1 MKEIYLNYLTQ
12 KKDAKK
18 LAYDVLEERTNIS
31 RSKLQRI
38 FTGQLDVTV
47 SDLETIVE
55 KGFEES
61 TDELYAQMGKQ
72 EFRDSKEFDYK
83 GAKELLSDFNAEKA
97 QIREEYEKRI
107 GQSIKAREETQAAF
121 TSALE
126 TLGDQYRK
134 NADYL
139 TGIIKDNEAYIRD
152 LLAQTE
158 RAGAIAAAAQ
168 KRAEEAEARAKIAD
182 ERTDSSE
189 LENRTTRKKM
199 YKLFAGMLAILIA
212 IFGFLM
218 FIIIADV
225 PYLGGG
231 NLPR

>member
-38 FTGQLDVTV
+38 FTGQLDVTI

-72 EFRDSKEFDYK
+72 EFRDSKDVDYK

-107 GQSIKAREETQAAF
+107 GQSIKAREETQTAF

-139 TGIIKDNEAYIRD
+139 TGIIKDNVAYIRD
-152 LLAQTE
+152 LLVQT
-158 RAGAIAAAAQ
+158 ADANAIAAAAQ
-168 KRAEEAEARAKIAD
+168 KRAEEADNRA
-182 ERTDSSE
+182 DSAE

-199 YKLFAGMLAILIA
+199 YKLFAGMLAILIVV
-212 IFGFLM
+212 FGFLM

-231 NLPR
+231 NFLR

>member
-38 FTGQLDVTV
+38 FTGQLDVTI

-72 EFRDSKEFDYK
+72 EFRDSKDVDYK

-107 GQSIKAREETQAAF
+107 GQSIKAREDTQTAF
-121 TSALE
+121 SSALE

-152 LLAQTE
+152 LLAQT
-158 RAGAIAAAAQ
+158 ADANAIAAAAQ
-168 KRAEEAEARAKIAD
+168 KRAEEADNRA
-182 ERTDSSE
+182 DSAE

-199 YKLFAGMLAILIA
+199 YKLFAGMLAILLVVFA
-212 IFGFLM
+212 CLM

>member
-18 LAYDVLEERTNIS
+18 LAYDVLESRTNIS

-107 GQSIKAREETQAAF
+107 GQSIKAREDTQTAF

-152 LLAQTE
+152 LLVQT
-158 RAGAIAAAAQ
+158 ADANAIAAAAQ
-168 KRAEEAEARAKIAD
+168 KRAEEADNRA
-182 ERTDSSE
+182 DSAE

>member
-12 KKDAKK
+12 RKDAKK
-18 LAYDVLEERTNIS
+18 LAYDVLEEKTNIS

-47 SDLETIVE
+47 ADLEIIVE
-55 KGFEES
+55 KGFGES

-72 EFRDSKEFDYK
+72 EFLDSKEVDYK

-107 GQSIKAREETQAAF
+107 GQTVKAREETQLSF
-121 TSALE
+121 NIALAQI
-126 TLGDQYRK
+126 GDQYRK

-139 TGIIKDNEAYIRD
+139 TGIINDNEAYIRD

-158 RAGAIAAAAQ
+158 RANMIAAAAQ
-168 KRAEEAEARAKIAD
+168 KHAEEAEDRAKIAD
-182 ERTDSSE
+182 GRADSAE

-199 YKLFAGMLAILIA
+199 YMLFSGMLFLLVFVVILFALGIVLDLPLLGM
-212 IFGFLM
+212 
-218 FIIIADV
+218 
-225 PYLGGG
+225 G
-231 NLPR
+231 NS

>member
-1 MKEIYLNYLTQ
+1 MKEIYLNYLTE
-12 KKDAKK
+12 KKDTKK

-31 RSKLQRI
+31 RAKLQRI
-38 FTGQLDVTV
+38 FTGQVDVTV
-47 SDLETIVE
+47 PDLETIVE
-55 KGFEES
+55 KGFNES
-61 TDELYAQMGKQ
+61 TDELYARMGKR
-72 EFRDSKEFDYK
+72 EFRDSKEVDYK

-107 GQSIKAREETQAAF
+107 GQSIKAREDTQTAF
-121 TSALE
+121 SSALE

-152 LLAQTE
+152 LLSQTE

-168 KRAEEAEARAKIAD
+168 KRAEEAEK
-182 ERTDSSE
+182 
-189 LENRTTRKKM
+189 TREDIEKRRHHVF
-199 YKLFAGMLAILIA
+199 LGMLFIVVVLLAAL
-212 IFGFLM
+212 L

-225 PYLGGG
+225 PQIGGG
-231 NLPR
+231 NL

>member
-55 KGFEES
+55 KGFDES

-72 EFRDSKEFDYK
+72 EFRDSKEVDYK

-107 GQSIKAREETQAAF
+107 GQSIKAREDTQTAF
-121 TSALE
+121 SSALE

-152 LLAQTE
+152 LLAQT
-158 RAGAIAAAAQ
+158 ADANAIAAAAQ
-168 KRAEEAEARAKIAD
+168 KRSEEADNRA
-182 ERTDSSE
+182 DSAE

>member
-38 FTGQLDVTV
+38 FTGQLDVTI

-72 EFRDSKEFDYK
+72 EFRDSKEVDYK

-107 GQSIKAREETQAAF
+107 GQSIKAREETQLAF
-121 TSALE
+121 SSALE

-152 LLAQTE
+152 LLVQT
-158 RAGAIAAAAQ
+158 ADANAIAAAAQ
-168 KRAEEAEARAKIAD
+168 KRAEEADNRA
-182 ERTDSSE
+182 DSAE

-199 YKLFAGMLAILIA
+199 YKLFAGMLAILIV

>member
-72 EFRDSKEFDYK
+72 EFRDSKEVDYK

-107 GQSIKAREETQAAF
+107 GQSIKAREDTQTAF
-121 TSALE
+121 SSALE

-139 TGIIKDNEAYIRD
+139 TNIIKDNEAYIRD
-152 LLAQTE
+152 LLVQT
-158 RAGAIAAAAQ
+158 ADANAIAAAAQ
-168 KRAEEAEARAKIAD
+168 KRAEEADNRA
-182 ERTDSSE
+182 DSAE

-199 YKLFAGMLAILIA
+199 YRLFAGMLAILIA
-212 IFGFLM
+212 VFGFLM
-218 FIIIADV
+218 FIIIADA

>member
-72 EFRDSKEFDYK
+72 EFRDSKDVDYK

-107 GQSIKAREETQAAF
+107 GQSIKAREDTQTAF
-121 TSALE
+121 SSALE

-134 NADYL
+134 NANYL

-152 LLAQTE
+152 LLLQT
-158 RAGAIAAAAQ
+158 ADANAIAAAAQ
-168 KRAEEAEARAKIAD
+168 KRAEEADNRA
-182 ERTDSSE
+182 DSAE

-199 YKLFAGMLAILIA
+199 YKLFAGMLAILIV

>member
-12 KKDAKK
+12 KKDTKK
-18 LAYDVLEERTNIS
+18 LAYDVLEEKTNIS

-72 EFRDSKEFDYK
+72 EFRDSKEVDYK

-107 GQSIKAREETQAAF
+107 GQSIKAREDTQTAF
-121 TSALE
+121 SSALE

-152 LLAQTE
+152 LLSQTE
-158 RAGAIAAAAQ
+158 RANVIAAAAQ
-168 KRAEEAEARAKIAD
+168 KRAEESD
-182 ERTDSSE
+182 ERADAAE

-199 YKLFAGMLAILIA
+199 YKLFAGMLAILIVVL
-212 IFGFLM
+212 GFLM

-225 PYLGGG
+225 PHLGGG

>member
-18 LAYDVLEERTNIS
+18 LAYDVLEEKTNIS

-72 EFRDSKEFDYK
+72 EFRDSKEVDYK

-107 GQSIKAREETQAAF
+107 GQSIKAREDTQTAF
-121 TSALE
+121 SSALE

-152 LLAQTE
+152 LLSQTE
-158 RAGAIAAAAQ
+158 RANVIAAAAQ
-168 KRAEEAEARAKIAD
+168 KRAEESD
-182 ERTDSSE
+182 ERADTAE

-199 YKLFAGMLAILIA
+199 YKLFAGMMTILLVV
-212 IFGFLM
+212 FGFLM

>member
-12 KKDAKK
+12 KKDTKK
-18 LAYDVLEERTNIS
+18 LAYDVLEEKTNIS

-107 GQSIKAREETQAAF
+107 GQSIKAREDTQTAF
-121 TSALE
+121 SSALE

-152 LLAQTE
+152 LLSQTE
-158 RAGAIAAAAQ
+158 RANAIAAAAQ
-168 KRAEEAEARAKIAD
+168 KRAEEADNRA
-182 ERTDSSE
+182 DSAE

-199 YKLFAGMLAILIA
+199 YKLFAGMLDILIVV
-212 IFGFLM
+212 FVFLM

>member
-18 LAYDVLEERTNIS
+18 LAYDVLEEKTNIS

-38 FTGQLDVTV
+38 FTGQLDVTI

-72 EFRDSKEFDYK
+72 EFRDSKEVDYK

-107 GQSIKAREETQAAF
+107 GQSIKAREDTQTAF
-121 TSALE
+121 SSALE

-139 TGIIKDNEAYIRD
+139 TAIIKDNEAYIRD
-152 LLAQTE
+152 LLVQT
-158 RAGAIAAAAQ
+158 ADANAIAAAAQ
-168 KRAEEAEARAKIAD
+168 KRAEESDNRA
-182 ERTDSSE
+182 DSAE

-199 YKLFAGMLAILIA
+199 YKLFAGMLAILIVV
-212 IFGFLM
+212 FGFLM